1 MAATLDLLD
10 QILDG
15 DLTAR
20 RVDALTD
27 AEIDTLAEVV
37 ADASARWQPP
47 EPDDEFRVYS
57 GGWVAQPYGHALN
70 NLFTSLVY
78 APSVVVHDP
87 VAEWFDPHRGQFDSL
102 PGIPSRQR
110 NLDGRPSMVLV
121 GGEPVQFNATGFHR
135 RQGDRYDVTRQELA
149 KLVPALGD
157 IAPLVRSG
165 VIVLVPELTLVW
177 RHQQQL
183 LAATRFDT
191 RDTKFGELITR
202 LNEAG
207 DPPPWSNLVRGALV
221 TPASGVARGRELE
234 NLVQGPAY
242 YFHKTMAVA
251 SDLNADYVPLAGSD
265 SALLMYRLHQLGKR
279 LDTEANHNVT
289 LKLLPALASAEL
301 PFLQELD
308 PRLLLAI
315 REDEGAFEDWRREL
329 RDTVRLIRS
338 LPSDGEEF
346 EAEVRDVLDDRL
358 MPRAREVQK
367 AVSLSRSM
375 RAATGESLGT
385 FAVSAAAAGYGSLM
399 IGSTEARLGAIV
411 AGLAAPLQWLWKVAF
426 RPSPSGANAVLAE
439 LVQRH

>member
-1 MAATLDLLD
+1 
-10 QILDG
+10 
-15 DLTAR
+15 
-20 RVDALTD
+20 
-27 AEIDTLAEVV
+27 
-37 ADASARWQPP
+37 
-47 EPDDEFRVYS
+47 
-57 GGWVAQPYGHALN
+57 
-70 NLFTSLVY
+70 
-78 APSVVVHDP
+78 
-87 VAEWFDPHRGQFDSL
+87 
-102 PGIPSRQR
+102 
-110 NLDGRPSMVLV
+110 
-121 GGEPVQFNATGFHR
+121 
-135 RQGDRYDVTRQELA
+135 
-149 KLVPALGD
+149 LGD
-157 IAPLVRSG
+157 IAPLIRSG
-165 VIVLVPELTLVW
+165 VIILVPELTLVW

-191 RDTKFGELITR
+191 RDAELGELITG

-221 TPASGVARGRELE
+221 TPSGGVAKGHELQ

-242 YFHKTMAVA
+242 YFHKTMAIA

-265 SALLMYRLHQLGKR
+265 SALLMYRLRQLGKS
-279 LDTEANHNVT
+279 LDAQTNHNVT
-289 LKLLPALASAEL
+289 LKLLPGLASAEL

-346 EAEVRDVLDDRL
+346 EAEARDVLNDRL

-367 AVSLSRSM
+367 AVSLSQSM
-375 RAATGESLGT
+375 RTATGESLGT
-385 FAVSAAAAGYGSLM
+385 FAVSAAAAGYGSLV
-399 IGSTEARLGAIV
+399 IGSTEARHGAIV